1 MNMIFIT
8 EKEKQS
14 KLKDFAKI
22 VGKTVESAKYTIK
35 SKNVYEISDGFDEC
49 SEDETQET
57 TLVLYF
63 TDGTSLEII

>member
-35 SKNVYEISDGFDEC
+35 SKNVYEISERFDGCE
-49 SEDETQET
+49 EDETEET
-57 TLVLYF
+57 RLVLHF
-63 TDGTSLEII
+63 TDGTSFEII